1 MRDTERNCSQCGELM
16 EGRANK
22 KFCSAACRA
31 QHFRDGQAEPDNW
44 TEPMDPTPSGY
55 QPVEVQRVPPLP
67 TQPRP
72 APMDDEDNSLQG
84 LQKRIA
90 KAVFAN
96 QEADANRKLDEQ
108 YTELV
113 NECLQADG
121 NAFNDEYDDELL
133 TWLDGID
140 VLIIAYRTHT
150 GLLQSDN
157 RAHERLEDLH
167 WMRDKFSRMFTEWLR
182 QETSWVSGPKPVYL
196 ELSEKRVAMLRK
208 HLKPQ

>member
-1 MRDTERNCSQCGELM
+1 
-16 EGRANK
+16 
-22 KFCSAACRA
+22 
-31 QHFRDGQAEPDNW
+31 
-44 TEPMDPTPSGY
+44 
-55 QPVEVQRVPPLP
+55 
-67 TQPRP
+67 
-72 APMDDEDNSLQG
+72 MDDEDNSLQG